1 MRNKFDM
8 QLDSLKE
15 QLTNMG
21 ELCEVAI
28 TKATEAIL
36 EGKEE
41 QAREVILADEEIDQ
55 AEKDIERLCLKLL
68 LQQQPVAKDL
78 RQISAALKMI
88 TDMERIGDQASDIA
102 EILLSTDLKMEMDN
116 KDIGVMAQAAAKMV
130 RESVRA
136 YVEQNMMLAK
146 KVMTADDEVDRLFDK
161 IRQEIIEYIAKENG
175 DGGEDAVDL
184 IMVAKYLERIGDHAT
199 NIAEWVEFSVTDGT
213 TSKAEPDCAV
223 TLFAG
228 YPKAGKLEEVIRHSV
243 ELGVTEVVP
252 FFSRYCVAT
261 PKKEDVKN
269 ERYNRIAAEA
279 AARVLREE
287 IAGLMGK

>member
-1 MRNKFDM
+1 MTHTQR
-8 QLDSLKE
+8 S
-15 QLTNMG
+15 TVG

-41 QAREVILADEEIDQ
+41 QAREVIQADEEIDQ
-55 AEKDIERLCLKLL
+55 AEKDIERLCLRLL

-102 EILLSTDLKMEMDN
+102 EILLSTDLKVEKNN

-161 IRQEIIEYIAKENG
+161 IRQEIIDYIAKEGG
-175 DGGEDAVDL
+175 DGGEAAVDL

-199 NIAEWVEFSVTDGT
+199 NIAEWVEFSITGNHRI
-213 TSKAEPDCAV
+213 A
-223 TLFAG
+223 
-228 YPKAGKLEEVIRHSV
+228 
-243 ELGVTEVVP
+243 TEVH
-252 FFSRYCVAT
+252 
-261 PKKEDVKN
+261 E
-269 ERYNRIAAEA
+269 NRNSGET
-279 AARVLREE
+279 
-287 IAGLMGK
+287 K